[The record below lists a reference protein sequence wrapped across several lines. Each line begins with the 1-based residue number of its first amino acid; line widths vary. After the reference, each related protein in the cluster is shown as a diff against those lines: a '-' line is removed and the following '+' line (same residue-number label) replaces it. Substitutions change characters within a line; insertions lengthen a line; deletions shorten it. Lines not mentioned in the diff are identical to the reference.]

1 MMEGLPAKQARMKN
15 FKGLKLNGFLIL
27 ERDKYFR
34 CYKSTFRQLS
44 IQYRYLYLISTS
56 LVNDKVCGD
65 IRIQTALN
73 L

>member
-1 MMEGLPAKQARMKN
+1 MEGLPAKQARMKN

-44 IQYRYLYLISTS
+44 I
-56 LVNDKVCGD
+56 
-65 IRIQTALN
+65 
-73 L
+73 